1 MKKIFGYVFLLLG
14 LALIVI
20 NIEIIKTKLPFTI
33 PATIQ
38 PLYITIAG
46 VVLIA
51 LGAFFLFQGRGA
63 KQSAEVPIYRGKE
76 IVGYRRHK

>member
-1 MKKIFGYVFLLLG
+1 MKKILGYVFLLLG

-20 NIEIIKTKLPFTI
+20 NIEIIKTKLPFVIPETI
-33 PATIQ
+33 K

-46 VVLIA
+46 MVFLA

-63 KQSAEVPIYRGKE
+63 KQSPEVPIYRGKE
-76 IVGYRRHK
+76 IVGYRRR